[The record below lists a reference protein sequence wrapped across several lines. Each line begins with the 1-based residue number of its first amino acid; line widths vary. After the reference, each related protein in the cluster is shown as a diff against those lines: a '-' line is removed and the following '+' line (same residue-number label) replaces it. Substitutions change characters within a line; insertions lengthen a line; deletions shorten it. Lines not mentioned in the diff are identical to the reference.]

1 MLFPLRYWPPG
12 EFPPVDVWVN
22 GRVLEER
29 LEFRGIVVGGVE
41 ESFERPD
48 AGALFLE
55 KLDDC
60 FSFPLVGG
68 GGVRR

>member
-1 MLFPLRYWPPG
+1 MFPLRHWAPG
-12 EFPPVDVWVN
+12 ERSPVDVWID
-22 GRVLEER
+22 GRVFKER
-29 LEFRGIVVGGVE
+29 LEFCGIVVGGVE

-55 KLDDC
+55 KFDDR